1 MLPSCCHCRSCAH
14 FLSVRHC
21 RLKACWSIMLTNIM
35 NYCTSKCCRH
45 VLFNILESIRALSTP
60 YPRPIRNLPP
70 TQTIQSHLTKPSQR
84 WSIIKALR
92 PPASTSQHFSSHGH
106 HGPPGG
112 PPVAPQGTTERQTA
126 CKAFRMRG
134 QAASTGSFQPLP
146 YAAFGVYRERER
158 IENNKTGQNESN
170 EWVCLKIVYP

>member
-60 YPRPIRNLPP
+60 YPQPSANPNNPVPPHQAQPTLKHHQGTSTTSFHLPALQFTWP
-70 TQTIQSHLTKPSQR
+70 PWPSR
-84 WSIIKALR
+84 W
-92 PPASTSQHFSSHGH
+92 
-106 HGPPGG
+106 PPGG
-112 PPVAPQGTTERQTA
+112 TTRHHWASNRLQGVPHAWPSGLDRKLSTVAI
-126 CKAFRMRG
+126 C
-134 QAASTGSFQPLP
+134 SLWS
-146 YAAFGVYRERER
+146 
-158 IENNKTGQNESN
+158 I
-170 EWVCLKIVYP
+170 